1 LHHALTR
8 IVHRPSAVTGESL
21 PVLVEVENRYPIVEE
36 HQHESSFFPWY
47 TLIGF
52 SVLFLPV
59 LVLGHLLLPSAPWF
73 LAGWSALTFS
83 LLLYELVHAIEHWPE
98 QRWHALIARPR
109 TGGFWRKAYA
119 FHLRHHADIRCNEG
133 ISGVFGV
140 PIYDL
145 IFGTYVD
152 PNTLFRHGGTDAQK
166 EEHIAGIIGGETRF
180 AFAYSEP
187 KSRFD
192 LNDVSTTAK
201 KDGAGYTLNGH
212 KAVVIGAPFA
222 THLIVTA
229 RTSGAQRDANGIT
242 VFLVAR
248 NAKGVTTRD
257 YPTVDGLRAS
267 EVYFENVAV
276 GADAVIG
283 KVDGGLPLVEKVVDN
298 AIAALCAEAVGCFKV
313 LNEATISYAKQRKQF
328 GQSIATFQVL
338 QHRMV
343 DMFMAAEQA
352 SSMTYMVTLKLD
364 EADKARKLAASAAKV
379 QIGKAGKLVSQDAVQ
394 IHGGMGMT
402 DELNVGHF
410 FKRVTMIESQFG
422 NTDWHLRR
430 YTELSNG

>member
-1 LHHALTR
+1 MDFNFTSEQDQLRDTVAKLVAQKYDFDTR
-8 IVHRPSAVTGESL
+8 RKVAKSE
-21 PVLVEVENRYPIVEE
+21 
-36 HQHESSFFPWY
+36 
-47 TLIGF
+47 
-52 SVLFLPV
+52 
-59 LVLGHLLLPSAPWF
+59 
-73 LAGWSALTFS
+73 AGWRPEMWSQFAELG
-83 LLLYELVHAIEHWPE
+83 LLGASFTEAE
-98 QRWHALIARPR
+98 
-109 TGGFWRKAYA
+109 GGFGSGPIEAM
-119 FHLRHHADIRCNEG
+119 I
-133 ISGVFGV
+133 ISEEFGKGLV
-140 PIYDL
+140 IEPYLQTVVIGGN
-145 IFGTYVD
+145 F
-152 PNTLFRHGGTDAQK
+152 FRHGGTDAQK

-187 KSRFD
+187 KSRYD
-192 LNDVSTTAK
+192 LHDVSTTAK

-229 RTSGAQRDANGIT
+229 RTSGGQRDTSGIS
-242 VFLVAR
+242 VFLVPKG
-248 NAKGVTTRD
+248 AKGVTTRD

-267 EVYFENVAV
+267 EVYFENVSV

-283 KVDGGLPLVEKVVDN
+283 KVDGGLPLIEKVVDN

-328 GQSIATFQVL
+328 GQPIANFQVL

-352 SSMTYMVTLKLD
+352 ASMTFMVTLKLD
-364 EADKARKLAASAAKV
+364 EADKARKMAASAAKV

>member
-1 LHHALTR
+1 MDFSFTSEQDMLRDTVAKLVAQQYDFDTR
-8 IVHRPSAVTGESL
+8 RKVAKSD
-21 PVLVEVENRYPIVEE
+21 
-36 HQHESSFFPWY
+36 
-47 TLIGF
+47 
-52 SVLFLPV
+52 
-59 LVLGHLLLPSAPWF
+59 
-73 LAGWSALTFS
+73 AGWRPDMWSQFAELG
-83 LLLYELVHAIEHWPE
+83 LLGASFTEAE
-98 QRWHALIARPR
+98 
-109 TGGFWRKAYA
+109 GGFGNGPIEAM
-119 FHLRHHADIRCNEG
+119 I
-133 ISGVFGV
+133 ISEEFGKGLV
-140 PIYDL
+140 IEPYLQTVVIGGNFL
-145 IFGTYVD
+145 
-152 PNTLFRHGGTDAQK
+152 RHGGSDAQK
-166 EEHIAGIIGGETRF
+166 EELIAGIIGGETRF

-187 KSRFD
+187 KSRYD
-192 LNDVSTTAK
+192 LHDVSTTAK
-201 KDGAGYTLNGH
+201 KDGAGYVLNGH

-229 RTSGAQRDANGIT
+229 RTSGGQRDTGGVS
-242 VFLVAR
+242 VFIVPKG
-248 NAKGVTTRD
+248 AKGMTTRD

-267 EVYFENVAV
+267 EVYFENVSV

-328 GQSIATFQVL
+328 GQPIANFQVL

-352 SSMTYMVTLKLD
+352 ASMTYMVTLKLD
-364 EADKARKLAASAAKV
+364 EADKARKMAASAAKV
-379 QIGKAGKLVSQDAVQ
+379 QIGKAGKLISQDAVQ

-430 YTELSNG
+430 YTELSAS